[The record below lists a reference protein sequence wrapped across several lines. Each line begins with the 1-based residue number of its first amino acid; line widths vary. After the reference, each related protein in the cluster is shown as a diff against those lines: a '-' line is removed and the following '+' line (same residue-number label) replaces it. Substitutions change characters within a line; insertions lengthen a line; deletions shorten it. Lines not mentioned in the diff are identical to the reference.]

1 MANIRVSEISIK
13 NFRAIKDSTIDL
25 QQDTILLGKNN
36 IGKTSLLDAFQ
47 SFAYGLKIS
56 DINLALLISI
66 MKNKDDPNKTLSNQ
80 CVEFS
85 ITYHWEELGFD
96 YWSLLSNISNS
107 GNTKILIRYTIPQEN
122 YAQLKQVKNVNEI
135 IELFKKEISIGSV
148 DDFKVNRQTPL
159 PANTKLSKY
168 MPLPKSNIDDL
179 KPGEL
184 LLCTI
189 KAFRFVDSGKTDSE
203 NVTANQF
210 SAQVF
215 NLLSDNAEVTRVFS
229 NVQKQVDQ
237 DVAKKLDPFQTELK
251 KFAYPQNP
259 KNPLK
264 AILTIDE
271 WLANPKVRIS
281 QTFKDLIGFELPLN
295 AQGLGYQNIYNILA
309 RISAQFSKMQKL
321 RLHNPVFFAIEE
333 PEAFT
338 HPQLQHIFVQQIRTF
353 IQRQAEE
360 CQIPYQLLIISH
372 SPEIA
377 ISAFEMNFQIVI
389 GRRQGNFS
397 YFINWDKVGR
407 GSQHFFGQFAKRL
420 FVKLGHTRKAML

>member
-237 DVAKKLDPFQTELK
+237 DVAKNLSS
-251 KFAYPQNP
+251 
-259 KNPLK
+259 
-264 AILTIDE
+264 I
-271 WLANPKVRIS
+271 
-281 QTFKDLIGFELPLN
+281 
-295 AQGLGYQNIYNILA
+295 
-309 RISAQFSKMQKL
+309 
-321 RLHNPVFFAIEE
+321 
-333 PEAFT
+333 
-338 HPQLQHIFVQQIRTF
+338 
-353 IQRQAEE
+353 
-360 CQIPYQLLIISH
+360 C
-372 SPEIA
+372 
-377 ISAFEMNFQIVI
+377 
-389 GRRQGNFS
+389 
-397 YFINWDKVGR
+397 
-407 GSQHFFGQFAKRL
+407 
-420 FVKLGHTRKAML
+420 